1 MNKRMSYGLIVTLVA
16 LLTIGTM
23 VVLAGE
29 GDLPPDFSGTAG
41 EWEGEFSIFPG
52 EFNGEFAGDF
62 SGGGNLLSKL
72 NCIPQGITLPEGM
85 TLPEGL
91 DYCEEGE
98 SPIDLEDLPE
108 WLVCIPEGFKISLPG
123 GLTLGDVTLPEG
135 LDTCGPGESPI
146 NLPDELA
153 EKINCVPADIRLP
166 GGLTLD
172 DITLPDGLH
181 VCAVGEEPFT
191 FTLPETAPDWLVCIP
206 SDLSGFNLPFD
217 VEIPET
223 WDLPTCEVGQS
234 PVEVPAEIVDMLVC
248 LPAKIAELPIVLP
261 PEVADLPVCAEGEN
275 PFGMEIPDVTMPE
288 GTDWE
293 FSDLEEVSENFGIN
307 RLASDGYISGV
318 GNGLFRGSEQITR
331 SQLAVVL
338 SRSQLGADFQA
349 ANIDH
354 QAFADT
360 AVGTYQNNWAA
371 LALQENLMV
380 GYGNGIFGAEDP
392 VTMEQILAVCA
403 KVAEKIPVEGGEKW
417 SDKYFELAEKELGIH
432 IEKALAEMELDRE
445 TALQILA
452 SCLYSE

>member
-1 MNKRMSYGLIVTLVA
+1 MNKKMGYGMIVSAIA
-16 LLTIGTM
+16 LLAIGTM

-29 GDLPPDFSGTAG
+29 GDLPPDFSGTVG
-41 EWEGEFSIFPG
+41 DWEGEFSIFPG
-52 EFNGEFAGDF
+52 EFDGVFEGSF

-91 DYCEEGE
+91 AYCEEGE

-108 WLVCIPEGFKISLPG
+108 WLVCIPEGFEISLPG
-123 GLTLGDVTLPEG
+123 GLTLGDITLPEG
-135 LDTCGPGESPI
+135 LETCGPDESPI
-146 NLPDELA
+146 DLPDQLE

-172 DITLPDGLH
+172 EITLPDGLH
-181 VCAVGEEPFT
+181 VCEEGEEPFA
-191 FTLPETAPDWLVCIP
+191 FTLPETPPDWLVCIP

-223 WDLPTCEVGQS
+223 WDLPTCEEGQS
-234 PVEVPAEIVDMLVC
+234 PVEVPAEIVDKLVC
-248 LPAKIAELPIVLP
+248 LPAKIAELPIDLP
-261 PEVADLPVCAEGEN
+261 PEVANLPVCAEGEN
-275 PFGMEIPDVTMPE
+275 PFGIEIPEVSMPE

-318 GNGLFRGSEQITR
+318 GNGRFGTGEEFTR

-349 ANIDH
+349 TSIDH

-360 AVGTYQNNWAA
+360 AVGTYQNNWASV
-371 LALQENLMV
+371 ALQENLMV
-380 GYGNGIFGAEDP
+380 GYGNGKFGANEP
-392 VTMEQILAVCA
+392 VTTEQILAVCA
-403 KVAEKIPVEGGEKW
+403 KVADKIPAEGGDRW
-417 SDKYFELAEKELGIH
+417 SDKYFNLAEKELGIH

-445 TALQILA
+445 MALQILA
-452 SCLYSE
+452 ACLYSE